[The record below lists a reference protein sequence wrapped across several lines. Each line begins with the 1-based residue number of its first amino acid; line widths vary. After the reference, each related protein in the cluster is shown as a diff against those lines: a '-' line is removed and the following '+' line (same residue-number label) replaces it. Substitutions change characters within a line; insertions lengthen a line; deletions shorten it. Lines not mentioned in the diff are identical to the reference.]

1 METKKAPL
9 VSSILAVITLMGCG
23 GGGGDSSSTPT
34 PTPNLTPT
42 PAPAP
47 VDMDAE
53 FTNYLTTLADDHI
66 ITRYQALL
74 ERTVVMQQEAT
85 TFCQLASSDSQD
97 LGGLQQTWYDTNDA
111 WQAIQWLKVG
121 AVVSENRLFRIQFW
135 PDNNDAV
142 TRGVANLLIEP
153 NTVTPALVA
162 SQNVG
167 GQGLPA
173 LEFLMYSTVQADSLI
188 AAPDRVKRCEV
199 VEAIIGNLVNIT
211 TEIRD
216 AWSPIAGNYREQ
228 LINGTGDFTS
238 VQDSVE
244 ELVTNWL
251 EHVEI
256 VKDEKMLYPLST
268 EAPGITQITE
278 HWRSDT
284 SLASIET
291 NLRAVKA
298 LYSNGDGLGFDNI
311 LIEIL
316 GQQSIADEMTA
327 AIDQAIDNVVAI
339 RQDFNSYEDVLNDAD
354 GRAQLDAAINDLR
367 DVRDVLTTGF
377 IQALDIS
384 IGFNSLDGD

>member
-1 METKKAPL
+1 
-9 VSSILAVITLMGCG
+9 
-23 GGGGDSSSTPT
+23 
-34 PTPNLTPT
+34 
-42 PAPAP
+42 
-47 VDMDAE
+47 MDAE

-66 ITRYQALL
+66 ISRYQALL

-85 TFCQLASSDSQD
+85 AFCQLARPDSQD

-111 WQAIQWLKVG
+111 WQAIQWVKVG

-173 LEFLMYSTVQADSLI
+173 LEFLMYSTVQSDSLI

-238 VQDSVE
+238 IKDSVE

-278 HWRSDT
+278 HWRSDA

-298 LYSNGDGLGFDNI
+298 LYSNGDGLGFDTI

-327 AIDQAIDNVVAI
+327 AIDQAIDNVAAI
-339 RQDFNSYEDVLNDAD
+339 RQDFNSYEDVLSDAD
-354 GRAQLDAAINDLR
+354 GRAQLEVAINDLR